1 MQWRCEWCGKP
12 HEENDPPCDNCGH
25 GTFEKAVV
33 RQTDLGDGESDPA
46 LVWVCTE
53 CGREHPKNA
62 PPCSRCGSVSLEKR
76 RQEIDESELTAPGY
90 LELVTPRYLAAV
102 GAVLV
107 LAAVFALGVTG
118 VVDLPGFGSSGVPAV
133 ENVPGN
139 ATYAGDVPLAAVEDE
154 FASGLIA
161 RYGSEGGDMTRD
173 GDLDAVA
180 RYLNQQAV
188 KRAVGDSTTTP
199 TVEDSVRE
207 VANDACGRTRPIP
220 LGPYTMDVEQETA
233 AASALGQSLLEEYR
247 NRVEP
252 SADADAQLG
261 VDIHE
266 GPDGDL
272 WLLVVIC

>member
-33 RQTDLGDGESDPA
+33 RQTDLGDGENDPA
-46 LVWVCTE
+46 LMWVCTE

-90 LELVTPRYLAAV
+90 LELV
-102 GAVLV
+102 
-107 LAAVFALGVTG
+107 
-118 VVDLPGFGSSGVPAV
+118 
-133 ENVPGN
+133 N
-139 ATYAGDVPLAAVEDE
+139 AGDVPLAAVEDE

-207 VANDACGRTRPIP
+207 VANDACGQTRPIP
-220 LGPYTMDVEQETA
+220 LGPYTIDVEQETA

-252 SADADAQLG
+252 SSDVDAQLG
-261 VDIHE
+261 VDVHE